1 MPITN
6 NQPSTN
12 TNIISL
18 NGSAII
24 IGDNIII
31 DVRVDPD
38 RPKFIKVGITAP
50 HDVKILRSELITDG
64 KGE

>member
-1 MPITN
+1 MNAARLVLSRKAGETIH
-6 NQPSTN
+6 
-12 TNIISL
+12 
-18 NGSAII
+18 

-50 HDVKILRSELITDG
+50 REVKILRSELIADG
-64 KGE
+64 EGK

>member
-1 MPITN
+1 MTASRLVLSRKAGETIH
-6 NQPSTN
+6 
-12 TNIISL
+12 
-18 NGSAII
+18 

-50 HDVKILRSELITDG
+50 RDIIIVRSELLTNG
-64 KGE
+64 KVPVHA